1 MGNSVL
7 SVLQKNIWVNV
18 YRIVINDPFIIG
30 SNMRTCWLHVLESGV
45 VAVRNII
52 PCHVSKGC
60 EESSKD
66 SRQVGFGSFR
76 PPSVRPPST
85 HSDNNNGCFHSPL
98 PPWMGSTHR
107 IQHNIERRTRTNFR
121 WTEIQGSRLKSHSL
135 RLRHSVGR
143 SLG

>member
-1 MGNSVL
+1 MGISVL

-66 SRQVGFGSFR
+66 SRKLDSVPSVLR
-76 PPSVRPPST
+76 PSVRPQLIQITIMDAFIVLRGHEWDPLTASNT
-85 HSDNNNGCFHSPL
+85 TLRGGPGRTFDGQRFKAQDSSP
-98 PPWMGSTHR
+98 
-107 IQHNIERRTRTNFR
+107 TR
-121 WTEIQGSRLKSHSL
+121 
-135 RLRHSVGR
+135 
-143 SLG
+143 